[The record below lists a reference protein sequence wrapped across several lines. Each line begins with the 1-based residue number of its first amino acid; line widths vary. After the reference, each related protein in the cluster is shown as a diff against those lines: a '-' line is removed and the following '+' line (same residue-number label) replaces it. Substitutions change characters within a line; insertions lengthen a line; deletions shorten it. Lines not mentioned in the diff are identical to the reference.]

1 MRIALVAT
9 LALAALWLAVLRPQA
24 VVEEA
29 PLPTPV
35 ETATEAPG
43 AARDTVAGANAESA
57 RRESAGETPAAPSAD
72 QAAPAPDASA
82 PVTRTPPAQGEQGAR
97 PGADGSAEAAR
108 ADARAVIADVEAGRV
123 TVLLFWDRRSSDDGA
138 AYDAVTGLDRHDG
151 AVRVHVADIER
162 LGEYERVVRDLPV
175 QQAPSVVVIDRQR
188 TARVINGITVSREI
202 DEAVDRALRGGR
214 PAASAG

>member
-57 RRESAGETPAAPSAD
+57 RRESAGETPAAPSAE
-72 QAAPAPDASA
+72 QAAPASA

-97 PGADGSAEAAR
+97 PGADGSVEAAR